1 MANALYERRDQS
13 FTVTV
18 YDTDG
23 TTIVPASTYLNAQ
36 YRIKATNTC
45 EALVSK
51 SLGSGITTT
60 TINVNG
66 TSQSVFLVT
75 LEDTDIT
82 FNGIAGEYSHSFT
95 VGETPTE
102 VLPSIFDTTIDIVA
116 GCPI

>member
-1 MANALYERRDQS
+1 MANVLYERRDQK

-18 YDTDG
+18 FDTDG
-23 TTIVPASTYLNAQ
+23 STVIPASTYLNAQ

-45 EALVSK
+45 DALVSK
-51 SLGSGITTT
+51 SLGSGIE
-60 TINVNG
+60 VDG
-66 TSQSVFLVT
+66 DVFVVT
-75 LEDTDIT
+75 LTNTDIT

-102 VLPSIFDTTIDIVA
+102 VLPSIFDNTVDIVA